1 MGVPILNS
9 DANAEDISRAEFISR
24 ALASIATFQLPSEP
38 TVPTLIILDIDPETL
53 IELIFWKILEEITEL
68 ELDPVIVSEIILP
81 FKSIPLIKNEF
92 EEVFVLDEI
101 FTLEPR

>member
-1 MGVPILNS
+1 MG
-9 DANAEDISRAEFISR
+9 
-24 ALASIATFQLPSEP
+24 SEMC
-38 TVPTLIILDIDPETL
+38 IRDS
-53 IELIFWKILEEITEL
+53 
-68 ELDPVIVSEIILP
+68 PVIVSEIILP